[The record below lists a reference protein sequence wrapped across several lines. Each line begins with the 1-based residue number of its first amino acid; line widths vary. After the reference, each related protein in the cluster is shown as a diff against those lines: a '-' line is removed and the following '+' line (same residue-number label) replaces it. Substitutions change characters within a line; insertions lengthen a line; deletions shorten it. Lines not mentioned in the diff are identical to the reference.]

1 MEGTTSQ
8 GDFHEALNWAARE
21 KAPVIFLVENNGY
34 AISVPIREQTAGGK
48 VSNLGKGYEGLD
60 VMEIDGCNF
69 AESYAA
75 FQKAIAR
82 ARCGDGPTLIE
93 ANVVR
98 LLPHSSSDDQRKYRP
113 ADELEEDLA
122 RDPIPALKNLVGGA

>member
-1 MEGTTSQ
+1 M
-8 GDFHEALNWAARE
+8 
-21 KAPVIFLVENNGY
+21 
-34 AISVPIREQTAGGK
+34 
-48 VSNLGKGYEGLD
+48 
-60 VMEIDGCNF
+60 DGCNF

-122 RDPIPALKNLVGGA
+122 RDPIPALKNWLVERNLATEEELDAMDAQVKQEVDDAAVWAEAQAMPARDTAQKVGLSEEPEPEW